1 MRHFLGLFVGMEAMA
16 EQLTFGEGGKGAESV
31 SPDGK
36 WLTYNSDESGRLEV
50 CVNFR
55 PAPISVAE

>member
-1 MRHFLGLFVGMEAMA
+1 MEAMA